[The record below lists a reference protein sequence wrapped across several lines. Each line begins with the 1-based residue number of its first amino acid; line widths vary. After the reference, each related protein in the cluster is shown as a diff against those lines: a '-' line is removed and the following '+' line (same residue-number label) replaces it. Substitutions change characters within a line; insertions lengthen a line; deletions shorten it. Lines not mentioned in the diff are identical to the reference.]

1 MPFVNLESNIKN
13 TYYIIYRTL
22 WSPKLLKKKFLYI
35 TKEKKIQDH
44 NKDIR
49 ILMFNI
55 DIL

>member
-1 MPFVNLESNIKN
+1 MPFANLESNIKN

>member
-1 MPFVNLESNIKN
+1 MPFANLESNIKN

-22 WSPKLLKKKFLYI
+22 WSPKLLKKKNSFI
-35 TKEKKIQDH
+35 WQRKKNQNH